1 MSILFQKDN
10 TTTWQNKRYT
20 HVYQTSKFSLN
31 DAGISGR
38 VEWKSYIVIC
48 AMKDSSVYT
57 LTAATYMSCLRLERF
72 RQGLVAHVSPE
83 EAWYV
88 VEEGIKMLVSAFL
101 DMSCGY
107 QHEL

>member
-1 MSILFQKDN
+1 MSKKYENNN
-10 TTTWQNKRYT
+10 THYTRWKR
-20 HVYQTSKFSLN
+20 VYYWAA
-31 DAGISGR
+31 DAGFSGR